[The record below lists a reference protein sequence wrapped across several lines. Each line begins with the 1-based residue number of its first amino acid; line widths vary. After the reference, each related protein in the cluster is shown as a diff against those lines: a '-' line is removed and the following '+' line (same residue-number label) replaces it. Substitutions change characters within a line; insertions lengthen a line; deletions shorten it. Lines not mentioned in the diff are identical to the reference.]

1 MIIDR
6 AVRAP
11 GNGKYLVDGMNDRD
25 KWMLKLEMVKLLN
38 PKLIQGDRIFF
49 YDYAS

>member
-11 GNGKYLVDGMNDRD
+11 GNGKDVVDGMNDRD
-25 KWMLKLEMVKLLN
+25 KWMLKLEMANMSN
-38 PKLIQGDRIFF
+38 PGLILQWT
-49 YDYAS
+49 